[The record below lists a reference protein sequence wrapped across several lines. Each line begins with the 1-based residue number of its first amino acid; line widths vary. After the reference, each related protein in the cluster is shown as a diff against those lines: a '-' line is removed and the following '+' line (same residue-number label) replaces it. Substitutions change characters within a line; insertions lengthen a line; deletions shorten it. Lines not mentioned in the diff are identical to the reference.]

1 MPIDL
6 FSMLDEA
13 QKNSCQN
20 IVMESSSHGLEQK
33 RIYSLKV
40 DVAIFTNLTQDHLDF
55 HTDFEHYFAA
65 KKKLFSSENEN
76 FPQTSIINRDDQY
89 GSQLYD
95 KYVQKIHMLSLS
107 VYVMMKIFLYATS
120 AKMTFLAR
128 NFRYKQMRIS
138 SIFLPFCFGCITYTT

>member
-33 RIYSLKV
+33 RMYSLNV

-65 KKKLFSSENEN
+65 KKKLFSGENEN

-95 KYVQKIHMLSLS
+95 ELSTKNTHVIS
-107 VYVMMKIFLYATS
+107 FGVCDDED
-120 AKMTFLAR
+120 
-128 NFRYKQMRIS
+128 FRICNIS
-138 SIFLPFCFGCITYTT
+138 KDNISGSKFSI

>member
-33 RIYSLKV
+33 RMYSLNV

-65 KKKLFSSENEN
+65 KKNYLAVK
-76 FPQTSIINRDDQY
+76 
-89 GSQLYD
+89 
-95 KYVQKIHMLSLS
+95 
-107 VYVMMKIFLYATS
+107 MKIFHKLLS
-120 AKMTFLAR
+120 
-128 NFRYKQMRIS
+128 
-138 SIFLPFCFGCITYTT
+138 